1 MDELVNQIQIYTTQ
15 AGQTQ
20 IEVQFDGDTV
30 WLSQEQLTVLF
41 ERDQS
46 VISRHLANI
55 FKEGELVKERNM
67 QKMHIPNSDKPLTL
81 FSLDV
86 IISVGYRVKSIS
98 GTQFRQWATQ
108 RLKDYLIEGVAI
120 NEKRLEQKNKEIQ
133 LLHDGIRI
141 LSRAIED
148 QANKDENYVWLHKFS
163 VGLQLL
169 DDYDHESLDHEGKNT
184 QKALY
189 PSMGEYEEVVRL
201 MRLEFNSE
209 LFGKKKD
216 RGFDSSI
223 NQIKR
228 GFGEQD
234 LYLSIE
240 EKAAML
246 LYLVIKNHAFVDGNK
261 RIAAACF
268 ILFLERNG
276 LLYTSSGETIISNEA
291 LASLTLFVAASN
303 PEEMETVKKLLIS
316 VLNRNFNN

>member
-55 FKEGELVKERNM
+55 FKEGELAKERNM

-216 RGFDSSI
+216 GGFDSSI

>member
-1 MDELVNQIQIYTTQ
+1 MDELVSQIQIYTTQ

-108 RLKDYLIEGVAI
+108 RLKDYLIEGVAV

-133 LLHDGIRI
+133 VLHDGIRI

-148 QANKDENYVWLHKFS
+148 HVNKDENYAWLNQFS

-201 MRLEFNSE
+201 MRLESNSE
-209 LFGKKKD
+209 LFGKEKD
-216 RGFDSSI
+216 GGFDSSI

-240 EKAAML
+240 EKAAIL
-246 LYLVIKNHAFVDGNK
+246 LYLVVKNHAFVDGNK

-268 ILFLERNG
+268 ILFLERNS
-276 LLYTSSGETIISNEA
+276 LLYDSNGHTVISNEA

-316 VLNRNFNN
+316 VLNRSLNG

>member
-1 MDELVNQIQIYTTQ
+1 MDEQANQIQIYTTQ

-67 QKMHIPNSDKPLTL
+67 QKMHIPNSDKRLTL

-86 IISVGYRVKSIS
+86 IISVGYRVKSIR
-98 GTQFRQWATQ
+98 GTQFRQWANQ

-120 NEKRLEQKNKEIQ
+120 NERRLEQKNKE
-133 LLHDGIRI
+133 LDVLHDGIRI

-148 QANKDENYVWLHKFS
+148 HANKDENYAWLNQFS

-169 DDYDHESLDHEGKNT
+169 DDYDHESLDHEGKNK

-209 LFGKKKD
+209 LFGKEKD
-216 RGFDSSI
+216 GRFDSSI

-246 LYLVIKNHAFVDGNK
+246 LYLVVKNHSFVDGNK

-268 ILFLERNG
+268 ILFLERNS
-276 LLYTSSGETIISNEA
+276 LLYASNGHTVISNEA

-303 PEEMETVKKLLIS
+303 PEEIETVKKLLIS
-316 VLNRNFNN
+316 VLNRSLNG